1 MSESKK
7 MERIQDL
14 EDVFKQHT
22 EIVPKVKDAYHKSIA
37 QVFEDLSSLDLEPI
51 AAVLLKHEDI
61 LLDTTNLA
69 ECMRSRMTNLLY
81 KLNDHFFEENDV
93 PNKLITL
100 EVLKD
105 KFAPYRGTN
114 WNVHELTPDER
125 TRPLRIRLI
134 DSSIKFLQKQLESQ
148 QKALEIALAKSRE
161 NRERIQNIQNERIK
175 LQALIQQ
182 KSEHYKDVKPKLIE
196 LQNRLNEL

>member
-1 MSESKK
+1 
-7 MERIQDL
+7 
-14 EDVFKQHT
+14 
-22 EIVPKVKDAYHKSIA
+22 
-37 QVFEDLSSLDLEPI
+37 
-51 AAVLLKHEDI
+51 
-61 LLDTTNLA
+61 
-69 ECMRSRMTNLLY
+69 MRSRMTNLLY